1 MCAIAGILNLADDVA
16 SPTEGALR
24 QMLAMV
30 RHRGPDQFGIYL
42 NDGIGL
48 GNARLSIIGITS
60 GQQPISNS
68 EGSLWIVLNGEIFN
82 YVELRA
88 DLERKGHRFTTDCDT
103 EVVLHAYEEY
113 GSDCLK
119 QLNGQF
125 AFAIW
130 NEKDRS
136 LFLAR
141 DRVGKRPLFYAE
153 CGGRFVFGSE
163 IKSILAAPEVNVEI
177 DPVAIEQTFTY
188 WSTISPRTSFTGI
201 KDVPPGHFLMVEN
214 GGLTLSSYW
223 EVNFESRLGSASDL
237 SRAKSMPEKSIEA
250 YKDEFHELLK
260 DAVKIRLRA
269 DVPVGAYLSGGLDSS
284 AIAAIVRKLGVSKL
298 DTFSIAF
305 NDERFDESQFQMEMA
320 AYLGTDHHVVKAS
333 HADIGNT
340 FPEVIWHTETPL
352 TRTSPV
358 PMFLLSKLVHGKGF
372 KVVLTGEGADEFLG
386 GYDIFK
392 EAKIRRF
399 WAKNPNSKWRH
410 LLLKRLYPDIASL
423 GDAGSAYLAAFFG
436 AGMKETKSPDYSH
449 AIRWRNDRRNHR
461 FFSKEFSERIKE
473 RHKSGGFE
481 HEHPEAFEKWG
492 DLEKAQYL
500 EIDIFLS
507 QYLLSSQGDR
517 VAMGNSVEG
526 RCPFLDV
533 RVMEFCNRLPS
544 RLKLRGLIDKY
555 ILRQVASDYLPAEI
569 WKRRKRP
576 YRAPIHRS
584 FFNEQTPD
592 YVREMLSESA
602 IAKSGVFNPLAVRQ
616 LVSKLEQGKP
626 IGETDDMALVGILST
641 MLVQDKFVT
650 HFTKSDPLGGNDDVK
665 VVNRCKRAN
674 PATLLA
680 SVC

>member
-1 MCAIAGILNLADDVA
+1 MCAIAGILNLAEA
-16 SPTEGALR
+16 TAPTEGALR

-42 NDGIGL
+42 NDGVGL
-48 GNARLSIIGITS
+48 GNARLSIIGIST
-60 GQQPISNS
+60 GQQPITNGD
-68 EGSLWIVLNGEIFN
+68 GSLWIVLNGEIFN

-88 DLERKGHRFTTDCDT
+88 DLERRGHKFETECDT

-113 GSDCLK
+113 GPDCLK
-119 QLNGQF
+119 LLNGQF

-130 NEKDRS
+130 NENDRS

-141 DRVGKRPLFYAE
+141 DRVGKRPLFYTE
-153 CGGRFVFGSE
+153 NRGRLIFASE
-163 IKSILAAPEVNVEI
+163 IKSILAAPEVSAEI
-177 DPVAIEQTFTY
+177 DPVAVEQTFTY
-188 WSTISPRTSFTGI
+188 WSTISPRTSFKDI
-201 KDVPPGHFLMVEN
+201 KDVPPGHYILVRN
-214 GGLTLSSYW
+214 GNITLTHYW
-223 EVNFESRLGSASDL
+223 EVRFESEMESML
-237 SRAKSMPEKSIEA
+237 SHSRSSPVDDDSIA
-250 YKDEFHELLK
+250 RYKNEFHELLK
-260 DAVKIRLRA
+260 DAINIRLRA

-284 AIAAIVRKLGVSKL
+284 TVAAIIRKLGVSKL

-305 NDERFDESQFQMEMA
+305 QDSNFDESKFQLEMA
-320 AYLGTDHHVVKAS
+320 AYLGTDHHVVKAT

-358 PMFLLSKLVHGKGF
+358 PMFLLSKLVHNKGF

-410 LLLKRLYPDIASL
+410 LLLKRLYPDIANL
-423 GDAGSAYLAAFFG
+423 GNAGSAYLAAFFG
-436 AGMKETKSPDYSH
+436 AGMKETDSPDYSH
-449 AIRWRNDRRNHR
+449 SIRWRNDRRNHR
-461 FFSKEFSERIKE
+461 FFSKEFASHIAEQRKVGSVD
-473 RHKSGGFE
+473 HDY
-481 HEHPEAFEKWG
+481 PEGFEKWG

-500 EIDIFLS
+500 EINIFLS

-544 RLKLRGLIDKY
+544 RLKMRGLIDKY
-555 ILRQVASDYLPAEI
+555 LLRQVASDYLPEEI

-584 FFNEQTPD
+584 FFNDATPD
-592 YVREMLSESA
+592 YVREMLSESSVTA
-602 IAKSGVFNPLAVRQ
+602 SGIFNSMAVRQ
-616 LVSKLEQGKP
+616 LVSKLEQGKAV
-626 IGETDDMALVGILST
+626 GETDDMALVGILST
-641 MLVQDKFVT
+641 LLVQQRFVSN
-650 HFTKSDPLGGNDDVK
+650 FTPAAPLSERDDVK
-665 VVNRCKRAN
+665 VVNRYAKKRR
-674 PATLLA
+674 A
-680 SVC
+680 SAIRVC

>member
-1 MCAIAGILNLADDVA
+1 MCAIAGILNLAEA
-16 SPTEGALR
+16 PAPTEGALR

-42 NDGIGL
+42 DDGVGL
-48 GNARLSIIGITS
+48 GNARLSIIGIST
-60 GQQPISNS
+60 GQQPISNGD
-68 EGSLWIVLNGEIFN
+68 GSLWIVLNGEIFN
-82 YVELRA
+82 YLELRA
-88 DLERKGHRFTTDCDT
+88 DLESKGHSFTTDCDT
-103 EVVLHAYEEY
+103 EVVLHAYQEY
-113 GSDCLK
+113 GPECLT

-130 NEKDRS
+130 NENDRS

-141 DRVGKRPLFYAE
+141 DRVGKRPLFYTE
-153 CGGRFVFGSE
+153 NGGRLIFASE
-163 IKSILAAPEVNVEI
+163 IKSILAAPEVSAEI

-188 WSTISPRTSFTGI
+188 WSAISPRTSFKGI
-201 KDVPPGHFLMVEN
+201 KDVPPGYYLVARN
-214 GGLTLSSYW
+214 GSIALTSYW
-223 EVNFESRLGSASDL
+223 EVRFENEVDSMLSQSGSKPLSDDSL
-237 SRAKSMPEKSIEA
+237 AR
-250 YKDEFHELLK
+250 YKNEFHELLK
-260 DAVKIRLRA
+260 DAVNIRLRA

-284 AIAAIVRKLGVSKL
+284 TIAAIVRKLGVSKL

-305 NDERFDESQFQMEMA
+305 HDQKFDESEFQLEMA

-333 HADIGNT
+333 HADIGNA
-340 FPEVIWHTETPL
+340 FPEVIWYTETPL

-358 PMFLLSKLVHGKGF
+358 PMFLLSRLVHNQGF

-410 LLLKRLYPDIASL
+410 LLLKRLYPDIANL
-423 GDAGSAYLAAFFG
+423 GNAGSAYLAAFFG
-436 AGMKETKSPDYSH
+436 AGMKETDSPDYSH

-461 FFSKEFSERIKE
+461 FFSKDLSAQITEQRKA
-473 RHKSGGFE
+473 GGVE
-481 HEHPEAFEKWG
+481 HEYPEDFERWG

-500 EIDIFLS
+500 EINIFLS

-533 RVMEFCNRLPS
+533 RVMEFANRLPS
-544 RLKLRGLIDKY
+544 RLKMRGLIDKY
-555 ILRQVASDYLPAEI
+555 ILRQVASEYLPEEI

-584 FFNEQTPD
+584 FFNEQTPA
-592 YVREMLSESA
+592 YVRELLSDSFVA
-602 IAKSGVFNPLAVRQ
+602 TSGIFNPIAVRQ
-616 LVSKLEQGKP
+616 LVSKLEQGKAV
-626 IGETDDMALVGILST
+626 GETDDMALVGILST
-641 MLVQDKFVT
+641 LLVQERFVKN
-650 HFTKSDPLGGNDDVK
+650 FQPANPLGGNDDVK
-665 VVNRCKRAN
+665 VINRCKRFK
-674 PATLLA
+674 PSQSL
-680 SVC
+680 SKVC

>member
-1 MCAIAGILNLADDVA
+1 MCAIAGILNLSEAPA
-16 SPTEGALR
+16 PTEDAMR

-42 NDGIGL
+42 NDGVGL
-48 GNARLSIIGITS
+48 GNARLSIIGIST
-60 GQQPISNS
+60 GQQPISNGD
-68 EGSLWIVLNGEIFN
+68 GSLWIVLNGEIFN

-88 DLERKGHRFTTDCDT
+88 DLEGKGHKFTTDCDT
-103 EVVLHAYEEY
+103 EVVIHAYEQY
-113 GSDCLK
+113 GPECLK

-130 NEKDRS
+130 NEKNKS

-141 DRVGKRPLFYAE
+141 DRVGKRPLFYTE
-153 CGGRFVFGSE
+153 SNGRLIFASE
-163 IKSILAAPEVNVEI
+163 IKSILAAPEVASDI
-177 DPVAIEQTFTY
+177 DPVAVEQVFTY
-188 WSTISPRTSFTGI
+188 WSTISPRTSFKGI
-201 KDVPPGHFLMVEN
+201 KDVPPGHYLVARN
-214 GGLTLSSYW
+214 GNITLTPYW
-223 EVNFESRLGSASDL
+223 EVRFENDVESMLGHSGNKPL
-237 SRAKSMPEKSIEA
+237 SEVSLAR
-250 YKDEFHELLK
+250 YKNEFHELLK
-260 DAVKIRLRA
+260 DAVNIRLRA

-284 AIAAIVRKLGVSKL
+284 IIAAIVRKLGVSKL

-305 NDERFDESQFQMEMA
+305 HDEKFDESKFQLEMA

-340 FPEVIWHTETPL
+340 FPEVIWHTETPI

-358 PMFLLSKLVHGKGF
+358 PMFLLSKLVHSKGF
-372 KVVLTGEGADEFLG
+372 KVVLSGEGADEFLG

-410 LLLKRLYPDIASL
+410 LLLKRLYPDISSL
-423 GDAGSAYLAAFFG
+423 GNAGSAYLAAFFG
-436 AGMKETKSPDYSH
+436 AGMKETSSHDYSH

-461 FFSKEFSERIKE
+461 FFSKEFSAQIAVQRKG
-473 RHKSGGFE
+473 SSVE
-481 HEHPEAFEKWG
+481 HEYPEGFEKWG

-500 EIDIFLS
+500 EINIFLS

-544 RLKLRGLIDKY
+544 RLKMRGLIDKY
-555 ILRQVASDYLPAEI
+555 ILRQVASEYLPEEI

-584 FFNEQTPD
+584 FFNDATPD
-592 YVREMLSESA
+592 YVRELLSESSVTA
-602 IAKSGVFNPLAVRQ
+602 SGIFNPIAVRQ
-616 LVSKLEQGKP
+616 LVSKLEQGKAV
-626 IGETDDMALVGILST
+626 GETDDMALVGILST
-641 MLVQDKFVT
+641 LLVQERFVSN
-650 HFTKSDPLGGNDDVK
+650 FTPVTPLSGRDDVK
-665 VVNRCKRAN
+665 VINRCTKNQPARA
-674 PATLLA
+674 A